1 MGDARG
7 ARPWGTGVTPARFAW
22 CVLGMGL
29 YWAWTFFSFNPPV
42 TSAFP
47 VALMH
52 VTSMAGASLSFL
64 FVALCWRRLEPLC
77 ARRGLLLTCGCLTAL
92 ATPLYL
98 LGAAPV
104 WLACAGAAVSGAA
117 IAVVVCAYAEAFARM
132 SPGGLLGAT
141 SLVFMTAYVALM
153 ALAALAGVAGRTA
166 AVVVSCALPLIS
178 GAALLA
184 MPGRPAATTDGAHT
198 HAATSAGSLRQDV
211 RRLPWRT
218 FSVIACM
225 YFAIGGIRVYV
236 EHLTGDLTMNMAG
249 LSVGIALLSVGLV
262 ASLLAGRRSATPLGV
277 FYKVAMPS
285 VALAY
290 VVLLTA
296 GESHPGTLGFMAQMI
311 CLVVEW
317 LCWVLIVDSA
327 RERRVSAL
335 LVIGLGRFVVQ
346 LGMSAGELAA
356 IACADNVVPL
366 GTATVFLLVLA
377 FVFLFSEHETIVHAG
392 PESASEAEGDRV
404 GSAGPA
410 CDKPAVGGAVAGGG
424 EVVPGGAARHPAS
437 WNLTE
442 REEVVLELWVTS
454 HGLRSIAETLGVS
467 ESTVK
472 THVRHIYEKG
482 GVHSR
487 SELIALLDGQRRAG

>member
-1 MGDARG
+1 MADARG
-7 ARPWGTGVTPARFAW
+7 ARLWGTGVTPAHFAW
-22 CVLGMGL
+22 CVVGMGL

-64 FVALCWRRLEPLC
+64 FVALRWRRLAPLC
-77 ARRGLLLTCGCLTAL
+77 TRRGLLLACGCLTAL

-98 LGAAPV
+98 LGSVPV

-141 SLVFMTAYVALM
+141 SLVFMTAYVVLM
-153 ALAALAGVAGRTA
+153 ALAALAGVAGRTV
-166 AVVVSCALPLIS
+166 AVVVSCALPLVS
-178 GAALLA
+178 CAALLA
-184 MPGRPAATTDGAHT
+184 LPRREVPDEGEASVPAPESD
-198 HAATSAGSLRQDV
+198 SLRQDV

-262 ASLLAGRRSATPLGV
+262 ASLLVGRRSATPLGV

-296 GESHPGTLGFMAQMI
+296 GESHPGALGFMAQMI

-377 FVFLFSEHETIVHAG
+377 FVFLFSEHETVVHAS
-392 PESASEAEGDRV
+392 PEVTGDAGRASDLEAAGDEIADDEG
-404 GSAGPA
+404 AGR
-410 CDKPAVGGAVAGGG
+410 GGG
-424 EVVPGGAARHPAS
+424 ETAGGIAAHAAA

-442 REEVVLELWVTS
+442 REAAVLELWVTS
-454 HGLRSIAETLGVS
+454 HGLRSIAETMGVS

-472 THVRHIYEKG
+472 THVRHIYEKS

-487 SELIALLDGQRRAG
+487 AKLIELLDERRREG